1 MSPSKRLRTLLGL
14 MLLCGVA
21 SALPVDGRA
30 QNNRYT
36 QRSYVTSP
44 TVLGMGDA
52 GIARPGIER
61 GFFYNPAHLSGM
73 PSHFTILGIQGSA
86 NRSLPDQIQFFNQE
100 VAPVLESNFDLSTG
114 ALADLHREAFRLSRR
129 PGRGHGAVLLP
140 SFVYSP
146 GALGVGAGL
155 FAKTALNYRIE
166 DAGAGIPSVWLLN
179 RTDVMAL
186 LSLGLDLRIVGLPE
200 LSVGITGTQTRRML
214 VFKTQPLDLL
224 TENETATFLH
234 GSVFQLDAGA
244 VYTPDWVPKE
254 PGTFRVAASVYD
266 LLPQSYGYRTG
277 EGEGRMPFIDTVVD
291 QLGTGQQAASSTDTE
306 DEDRRTF
313 SLRPSYR
320 IGVAYEQFAALFL
333 EDVALALDVQGYGQG
348 AQSLLARLHMG
359 ASAQV
364 AGPLRLRTGLSAG
377 YPSGGVGIRVG
388 AMHLDYSV
396 HGVEEGR
403 KAGDL
408 GTYAHTVRLLFRL
421 Q

>member
-1 MSPSKRLRTLLGL
+1 M
-14 MLLCGVA
+14 LCGVV
-21 SALPVDGRA
+21 SVLPVDGHA

-36 QRSYVTSP
+36 QRSYVASP

-61 GFFYNPAHLSGM
+61 GFFYNPAHLSGI
-73 PSHFTILGIQGSA
+73 PSHFTVLGIQGST
-86 NRSLPDQIQFFNQE
+86 NRSLPDQIQFFNEE
-100 VAPVLESNFDLSTG
+100 VAPAIESNFDGSTG
-114 ALADLHREAFRLSRR
+114 PLAELHREAFRLSQR
-129 PGRGHGAVLLP
+129 PGRGHGAMLLP

-166 DAGAGIPSVWLLN
+166 EAGAGVPSVWLLN

-186 LSLGLDLRIVGLPE
+186 VSLGLDLRIVGVPE

-214 VFKTQPLDLL
+214 VFKAQPLDLL
-224 TENETATFLH
+224 TDNETAPFLH

-244 VYTPDWVPKE
+244 VYTPNWVPSE
-254 PGTFRVAASVYD
+254 LGTFRVAASVYD
-266 LLPQSYGYRTG
+266 FLPQSYGYRAS
-277 EGEGRMPFIDTVVD
+277 EGAGRMPFIDTVVEP
-291 QLGTGQQAASSTDTE
+291 LGSDEQTRSSTKPE
-306 DEDRRTF
+306 AEVRRMF
-313 SLRPSYR
+313 ELQPSYR
-320 IGVAYEQFAALFL
+320 IGVAYGQFDVLFL
-333 EDVALALDVQGYGQG
+333 EDVALAVDIQGYRQG

-359 ASAQV
+359 ASTQV
-364 AGPLRLRTGLSAG
+364 AGPLRIRTGLSSG
-377 YPSGGVGIRVG
+377 YPSGGLGLEVG
-388 AMHLDYSV
+388 AVHLDYSV

-408 GTYAHTVRLLFRL
+408 GTYVHTARLLFRL